1 MADDSRD
8 TVLAAML
15 AVHRAAEPLR
25 DVMQRPCFPRG
36 KDGSVA
42 VWALGGDFTL
52 SAEQVATL
60 SGAFDLFCLAMAQPA
75 SEAIH

>member
-1 MADDSRD
+1 MADDSPD
-8 TVLAAML
+8 AVLAAMK
-15 AVHRAAEPLR
+15 AVAAASEPFR
-25 DVMQRPCFPRG
+25 EVMGRPCFSRRQ
-36 KDGSVA
+36 DGSVA

-60 SGAFDLFCLAMAQPA
+60 SGAFDLFCFAMAQPA